1 MRFLWRSLSVRGSAF
16 LLALLAIVVGS
27 TVTSAMLTMRADLGA
42 KMSRELRRYGPNLL
56 VRPEATPAGADA
68 ATPTLDERTVA
79 AAENALRVRMP
90 ESNPELVPMLVA
102 GGSVSAVSEPS
113 SASGH
118 VPASGPVPANEEGC
132 AATVVGSTFTA
143 LSRLH
148 ASWRLSGSWPDS
160 IQPSLAS
167 PPSLPSRPSLD
178 CVVGETLA
186 KCAGLGVGHT
196 ARIRVGRQ
204 AASELT
210 CRVSGILSTGESEDQ
225 EIFVALPALQ
235 EVTGS
240 QGRLSLAAFS
250 IDGGVDAVLSAA
262 AAVQAAV
269 PGSEARPLRQV
280 AAAQG
285 AILEKLD
292 RMMFLLTV
300 VVLVLTGLCL
310 ATTLTAIVVE
320 REGEIGLMR
329 SIGAGD
335 RQILTMFLGELGLLG
350 LAGSALGFALGAAGA
365 RMIGFR
371 LFGTAI
377 EPRLGVAPAV
387 VLLSLGVCLV
397 SMLLPLRRALRVQP
411 AAALRGD

>member
-1 MRFLWRSLSVRGSAF
+1 M
-16 LLALLAIVVGS
+16 
-27 TVTSAMLTMRADLGA
+27 
-42 KMSRELRRYGPNLL
+42 
-56 VRPEATPAGADA
+56 PA
-68 ATPTLDERTVA
+68 
-79 AAENALRVRMP
+79 
-90 ESNPELVPMLVA
+90 SCPELIPMLVA
-102 GGSVSAVSEPS
+102 GGSVSAASEPA
-113 SASGH
+113 SAARSFD
-118 VPASGPVPANEEGC
+118 VDADPYSDENDKDGC
-132 AATVVGSTFTA
+132 AATVVGSSFSA
-143 LSRLH
+143 LRRLH
-148 ASWRLSGSWPDS
+148 ASWRMSGSWPDG
-160 IQPSLAS
+160 AERS
-167 PPSLPSRPSLD
+167 PL
-178 CVVGETLA
+178 CVAGETLA
-186 KCAGLGVGHT
+186 TCAGLSVGHT
-196 ARIRVGRQ
+196 ARVRVGKGN
-204 AASELT
+204 ASALL

-240 QGRLSLAAFS
+240 KGRLSLAAFS
-250 IDGGVDAVLSAA
+250 IDGGVDAVQRA
-262 AAVQAAV
+262 AAVVQTAV

-285 AILEKLD
+285 AILDKLD
-292 RMMFLLTV
+292 RMMFLLTL

-310 ATTLTAIVVE
+310 VTTLTAIVVE
-320 REGEIGLMR
+320 RQAEIGLMR

-350 LAGSALGFALGAAGA
+350 IVGSALGFALGAAGA

-377 EPRLGVAPAV
+377 EPRLAVAPAV